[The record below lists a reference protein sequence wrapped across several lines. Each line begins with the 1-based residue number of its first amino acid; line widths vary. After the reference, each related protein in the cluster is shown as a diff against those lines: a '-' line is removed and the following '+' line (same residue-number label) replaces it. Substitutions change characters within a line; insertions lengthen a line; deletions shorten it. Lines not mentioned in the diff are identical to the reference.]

1 LVLSP
6 GLSTGLSTGLRS
18 GLRSG
23 FTTFSWALGRLEICQ
38 TQPPKDQ
45 PKIAD
50 ANQGAANSGDNSGL
64 KFEGYKVPLTSDQK
78 MASAGTR
85 ELGLS
90 NFSNMDDHLKNLKMA
105 QVASPEGKNKWQR

>member
-1 LVLSP
+1 MSD
-6 GLSTGLSTGLRS
+6 S
-18 GLRSG
+18 
-23 FTTFSWALGRLEICQ
+23 
-38 TQPPKDQ
+38 PPKDQ

-78 MASAGTR
+78 IASAGTR

-90 NFSNMDDHLKNLKMA
+90 NFSNMDDHLKNLKYPVAHLKAKQLMA
-105 QVASPEGKNKWQR
+105 NQPTSEPMR